1 MNPNNRVAMEND
13 LPRPDVRQ
21 KVTGVAKY
29 ASDQYPRKIL
39 HTRHVRFPYGKG
51 KIKSADLS
59 AARAV
64 PGIVSIT
71 LNESADCSYAGHRIG
86 RIMADSLDAIEDAIA
101 ALRLEFTI
109 ETAITNPD
117 DEYKGV
123 PDVNA
128 EEATMLASLYD
139 RAAAVVEATY
149 TTQVQTHSCLEPHGS
164 TVDHR
169 GEELEAWTSTQA
181 VMGCKDGFQNAT
193 GLSPAKIVVH
203 AEYVGGGFGSKF
215 SIGPEG
221 QLAAEASK
229 EYARPARGILN
240 RREEHADG
248 GNRPGSIQYMKIAAD
263 ANGKLLGGRIHLV
276 DSVGFSGGRGGI
288 RNPMYYNFGEVV
300 RTEGEIALNTGLPM
314 AFRAPGYPQGV
325 FAVESMMDEL
335 AAALKMDPVAFRLAN
350 ETSDRRKRQLEQGAE
365 LIGWRDRPADGASPG
380 RIKVG
385 YGCGATSWGNGK
397 GRCQADIDVY
407 RSGEVEVR
415 VGIQDIG
422 TGATAM
428 VADVVAERL
437 GIPRTLIT
445 AHLGNSSFPPGPAS
459 GGSVTSRFTAP
470 ALRDAAE
477 EALKELRAIAGNDEF
492 EWKETCALMPQDKIS
507 VRGEFNDEYWGTG
520 NSDGVQFAKVE
531 VDTETGIVVVKH
543 VVAIQACGKP
553 ANRLT
558 TENQIYGGVIQGIS
572 YALFEERIID
582 GPTGGHLNPD
592 LLFYK
597 VAGSK
602 DVPEITAVLDWEEGE
617 DGVRSLGEPTTIPTA
632 GVIANAVANA
642 IGARVR
648 DLPITPARVLAALES
663 QKGGIA

>member
-1 MNPNNRVAMEND
+1 MKPDNRVALEND

-21 KVTGVAKY
+21 KVTGLAKF
-29 ASDQYPRKIL
+29 ASDQYPRRVL
-39 HTRHVRFPYGKG
+39 HTRYIRFPYGKG
-51 KIKSADLS
+51 KIKKADLR
-59 AARAV
+59 AARAI
-64 PGIVSIT
+64 PGIVSIS

-86 RIMADSLDAIEDAIA
+86 HVVAESLDAIEDAIA
-101 ALRLEFTI
+101 ALSLEFTT
-109 ETAITNPD
+109 EPPRTRPD
-117 DEYKGV
+117 NYHEGV

-128 EEATMLASLYD
+128 EETSKLTSIFD
-139 RAAAVVEATY
+139 RAAVVVEATY

-221 QLAAEASK
+221 QLATDASK
-229 EYARPARGILN
+229 ENSRPARGILN

-263 ANGKLLGGRIHLV
+263 ANGKLIGGRIHLT

-288 RNPMYYNFGEVV
+288 RNPMYYDFGEVV
-300 RTEGEIALNTGLPM
+300 RTEAEIALNAGLPM

-335 AAALKMDPVAFRLAN
+335 AAALKMDPLAFRIAN
-350 ETSDRRKRQLEQGAE
+350 ETSNRRRRQFDKGAE
-365 LIGWRDRPADGASPG
+365 LIGWKNRPADGASPG

-422 TGATAM
+422 TGATAF
-428 VADVVAERL
+428 VADVVADHL
-437 GIPRTLIT
+437 GVPRSLVT
-445 AHLGNSSFPPGPAS
+445 ARLGNSSFPPGPAS

-477 EALKELRAIAGNDEF
+477 KALKELRDIAGSKEF
-492 EWKETCALMPQDKIS
+492 DWKETCALMPSEKIS
-507 VRGEFNDEYWGTG
+507 VRGEFNDAYWGVG

-543 VVAIQACGKP
+543 VVAVQACGKP
-553 ANRLT
+553 VNRLT
-558 TENQIYGGVIQGIS
+558 TENQVYGGVIQGIS

-597 VAGSK
+597 VAGSR

-617 DGVRSLGEPTTIPTA
+617 DGVRALGEPTTIPTA
-632 GVIANAVANA
+632 GIIANAVANA

-648 DLPITPARVLAALES
+648 DLPITPARVLAALDS
-663 QKGGIA
+663 RQGDIA